1 MKIDRSSVAVIT
13 GAGSGIGRALAKRL
27 ARAGAALAL
36 ADVNAQG
43 LNETAQSLASSGV
56 KISTH
61 LVDVAD
67 AERVAEFAQEVN
79 IEHGKA
85 SILLNNAGVG
95 LVGKVEELAIADIEW
110 LMGINFWG
118 VVYGVKHFLP
128 LLRQQPQAYILN
140 VSSVFGIIAPP
151 GQSAYCASK
160 FAVRGFT
167 ETLRHEL
174 EGSNVRVA
182 TIHPGGIKTS
192 IAVNS
197 KLGEKADPSAH
208 RDVGEKFDKVARTTP
223 EAAADRIVR
232 GILNDAERIL
242 IGADAK
248 GIELIQRLLPVRYWR
263 LLGPL
268 MERQMG
274 GKF

>member
-1 MKIDRSSVAVIT
+1 MKIDRNTVAVIT

-27 ARAGAALAL
+27 AHEGATLAL
-36 ADVNAQG
+36 ADVNAKG
-43 LNETAQSLASSGV
+43 LDETVQLLASSGGKV
-56 KISTH
+56 SSH
-61 LVDVAD
+61 VVDVAD
-67 AERVAEFAQEVN
+67 VERVAEFAQEVA

-85 SILLNNAGVG
+85 SILINNAGVG
-95 LVGKVEELAIADIEW
+95 LLGKVEELSIADLEW

-128 LLRQQPQAYILN
+128 LLKQQPQAYILN
-140 VSSVFGIIAPP
+140 VSSIFGIIAPP

-174 EGSNVRVA
+174 KGSNVRVA

-192 IAVNS
+192 IAINS
-197 KLGEKADPSAH
+197 KLGEKADPAVH
-208 RDVGEKFDKVARTTP
+208 HDVGEKFDKVARTTP
-223 EAAADRIVR
+223 AAAADKIAR

-242 IGADAK
+242 IGADAR

-263 LLGPL
+263 LLGPV
-268 MERQMG
+268 MERMMG
-274 GKF
+274 GKL